1 MSFVKTLALLGAGFA
16 AAKGFDKY
24 KAMGGMGGV
33 RDAMKGNPALSPVA
47 EAMEKLTGG
56 AGKPADVAGGLAAMV
71 GALGGAAAAGMQNL
85 GAMVDQMTGTQAA
98 TAAMEANAKVM
109 IRAMIL
115 GAKADGVIT
124 DEERATIMAHLAEA
138 TAEERAFVEAEMAGE
153 ADPVAF
159 ARDVAEGAKGQVYAA
174 AAAMAR
180 GDTPAEAQF
189 LAALGG
195 ALGLDRAT
203 RAQLHAAAGL
213 KPPAV

>member
-24 KAMGGMGGV
+24 RAMGGMDGV
-33 RDAMKGNPALSPVA
+33 RDAMKGNPALAPMA
-47 EAMEKLTGG
+47 EAMAKMTGG
-56 AGKPADVAGGLAAMV
+56 AGKPADVAGGLSAMV

-85 GAMVDQMTGTQAA
+85 GAMVDQMTGTNAA
-98 TAAMEANAKVM
+98 TAAMEANARTM

-124 DEERATIMAHLAEA
+124 DEERATIMAHLADA
-138 TAEERAFVEAEMAGE
+138 TAEERAFVEAEMAAE

-159 ARDVAEGAKGQVYAA
+159 ARDVAEGARGQVYAA

-203 RAQLHAAAGL
+203 RAGIHAAAGL
-213 KPPAV
+213 APPAA